1 MERPPLI
8 AAYIHL
14 RRVQAVAD
22 IDSPIELST
31 AARSVAIALSGVANA
46 TVASLSEL
54 AGVSK
59 STVSK
64 TLVAL
69 EQAGAATR
77 SVRETGGFREPDL
90 WSPMPELGSL
100 LSAEVAGGDAET
112 IGVSGVPGAGD
123 GESVRESDE
132 APDAQSDVE
141 QRCAEE
147 TNEPPSPAAQ
157 TDEPETS
164 GPPPRLARGGL
175 GDLVAEVLA
184 GHPEV
189 DYTPTMIS
197 HMLSGRSAGAIA
209 NALERQV
216 KSGTVVRVC
225 EAPKRYRHVGS
236 EPADAR

>member
-1 MERPPLI
+1 MERLWKGRHLSRH
-8 AAYIHL
+8 IHR
-14 RRVQAVAD
+14 RRVQDVAD
-22 IDSPIELST
+22 INSPIELST
-31 AARSVAIALSGVANA
+31 AARLVAIALSGVANA

-77 SVRETGGFREPDL
+77 SIRETGGFREPDL

-100 LSAEVAGGDAET
+100 LSAEVAGGDMET
-112 IGVSGVPGAGD
+112 IGVSGAGE

-132 APDAQSDVE
+132 APEAQSDVE

-216 KSGTVVRVC
+216 KAGTAVRAC
-225 EAPKRYRHVGS
+225 EAPKRYRHAGS
-236 EPADAR
+236 ESADGR